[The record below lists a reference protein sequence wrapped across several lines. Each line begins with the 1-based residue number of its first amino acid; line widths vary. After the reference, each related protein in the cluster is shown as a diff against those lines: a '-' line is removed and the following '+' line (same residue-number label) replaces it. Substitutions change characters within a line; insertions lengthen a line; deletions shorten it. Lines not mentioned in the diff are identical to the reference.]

1 MLTMSEINLRLKE
14 NFQNQLQDIQDLPE
28 DLGRGYKA
36 WVRGLIVQASKK
48 IQQESAPQQQMQA
61 EGGQEE
67 QQS

>member
-28 DLGRGYKA
+28 DLGRSYKA